1 MGICMLKK
9 QQAFLLDKWSRN
21 QILRNTEPHSRQPQ
35 GKCIPNAEHGARNKV
50 GHLSPAFSPLSPLH
64 CLMDIMHACV
74 SHFAQSY
81 LTLCNPL
88 DYSPHSSYIHEI
100 LQARILEWVAMPSS
114 RGFSQTRD
122 WTQVSCIAGRFF
134 TIWTTREAIIII
146 IAITIYRVAQTAV
159 RQMNE
164 WFPFGDSQQWL
175 YLCDFELFTWT
186 IASNKQ

>member
-1 MGICMLKK
+1 MFFQKPRESKSLRRRELGICMLKK
-9 QQAFLLDKWSRN
+9 QQALLLDKWSRN

-35 GKCIPNAEHGARNKV
+35 GKCIPSAKHGARNKI
-50 GHLSPAFSPLSPLH
+50 GHLTPAFSPSSPLH
-64 CLMDIMHACV
+64 CLMDIIYACV
-74 SHFAQSY
+74 SHVAQSC

-88 DYSPHSSYIHEI
+88 DCSPPGSSVHGM

-114 RGFSQTRD
+114 RGSSQPRD

-134 TIWTTREAIIII
+134 TIWMTREAIIII

-164 WFPFGDSQQWL
+164 WFPFSDSQ
-175 YLCDFELFTWT
+175 
-186 IASNKQ
+186 